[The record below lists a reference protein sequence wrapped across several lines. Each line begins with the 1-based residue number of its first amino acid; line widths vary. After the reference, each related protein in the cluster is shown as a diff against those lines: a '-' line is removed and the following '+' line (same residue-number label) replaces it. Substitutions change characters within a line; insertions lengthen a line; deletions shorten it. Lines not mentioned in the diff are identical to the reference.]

1 MGVTLANGIPC
12 SLQREVDSQSALEHL
27 PPAHLGRLSLTC
39 TLHRSVPVQLQ
50 VPADV
55 YGSESQLRGLVLA
68 GPREVPLVAGA
79 RLARGRG
86 TGESRRFA
94 GCRTEK
100 AMGPGARGAASSRVK
115 FTEAAL
121 EPQWVRHSQKEQRLG
136 RVKRKKKEEGG
147 GDWEKR
153 ETEAVS
159 SRAFRAAACFR

>member
-1 MGVTLANGIPC
+1 MGTEWEWGVTLANGIPC
-12 SLQREVDSQSALEHL
+12 NLQREVDSRSALEHL
-27 PPAHLGRLSLTC
+27 PPAHLGRLSLSC

-55 YGSESQLRGLVLA
+55 YGAGSQPATRPGP
-68 GPREVPLVAGA
+68 GWREPKNDRDEGSPREAPPAAGA

-136 RVKRKKKEEGG
+136 RVKRKKEEGG
-147 GDWEKR
+147 GD
-153 ETEAVS
+153 
-159 SRAFRAAACFR
+159 